1 MISAFLP
8 TQDQL
13 KPYGLDFESMK
24 NTAMKNIYDESGLV
38 GPSNAN
44 TNPSNNAQENISNN
58 AMEVGPNS
66 TYYVSNNYDNATS
79 TDQGI
84 QNATAMDF
92 YEYLS
97 NTEMQRRVIDLK
109 RAGLNPILAATGMGG
124 ASSSTS
130 AMSNSTKQTAM
141 NNSAN
146 ILSTAM
152 SLIAAIA
159 LRKG

>member
-1 MISAFLP
+1 MLIIPSLDWNKIGNEVNKAA
-8 TQDQL
+8 
-13 KPYGLDFESMK
+13 GLESPIK
-24 NTAMKNIYDESGLV
+24 
-38 GPSNAN
+38 PSNATSN
-44 TNPSNNAQENISNN
+44 ATTNASNNTQENISNN

-66 TYYVSNNYDNATS
+66 TYYVSNNYNNATS